1 MNENNNKDEIDLIS
15 VFSTIKKAFSN
26 LINKI
31 YSLFQYSILH
41 IKFLSIYIFLGAAI
55 GYGLFKLS
63 PTVYESDLT
72 LSHKRMTN
80 GQCLDI
86 INNLSKSAKT
96 KEELTKKLNIDLN
109 TAKKIKSIYYKPLN
123 NSSANDSLLKFSDF
137 KIEVE
142 VYDKNILDSLQPK
155 IISFLESNEYA
166 AKRKE
171 MNRLYLEKLEDR
183 IKNQI
188 ISIDSLRKIVDKS
201 IIPKSLGNG
210 IIMGESIDPVKVYQE
225 SLNLYQSQLK
235 IENDKELNN
244 SFEIVVGFHSAIPTS
259 STLNNMLLGGIL
271 GYIAG
276 IIWLWRRNKN

>member
-1 MNENNNKDEIDLIS
+1 MNDNNSKDEIDLIS

-26 LINKI
+26 LINKT

-41 IKFLSIYIFLGAAI
+41 IKFLSIYILIGAAT

-63 PTVYESDLT
+63 PMVYESDLT

-86 INNLSKSAKT
+86 INNLSQSAKT
-96 KEELTKKLNIDLN
+96 KEELAKKLNIDLN

-123 NSSANDSLLKFSDF
+123 NSSANDSLLKLSDF
-137 KIEVE
+137 KIEVK
-142 VYDKNILDSLQPK
+142 VYDKNILDSLEPK

-225 SLNLYQSQLK
+225 SLHLYQSQLK

-244 SFEIVVGFHSAIPTS
+244 SFEVVVGFHSAIPTS
-259 STLNNMLLGGIL
+259 STLNNMLLGGLL
-271 GYIAG
+271 GYITG
-276 IIWLWRRNKN
+276 IIWLWRKVRS

>member
-1 MNENNNKDEIDLIS
+1 MNDNNNKDEIDLIS

-41 IKFLSIYIFLGAAI
+41 IKTLLVFILIGATI

-63 PTVYESDLT
+63 PKVYESDLT

-80 GQCLDI
+80 GQCIDI
-86 INNLSKSAKT
+86 INNLSQSAKT
-96 KEELTKKLNIDLN
+96 KEVLSKKLNIDLN
-109 TAKKIKSIYYKPLN
+109 TATKIKSITYKPLN
-123 NSSANDSLLKFSDF
+123 NSNINDSLLKLSDF
-137 KIEVE
+137 KIEIK
-142 VYDKNILDSLQPK
+142 VYDKDILDSLQPK
-155 IISFLESNEYA
+155 ILSFLESNEYA

-225 SLNLYQSQLK
+225 SLNLYQSQLR
-235 IENDKELNN
+235 ISNDKELND
-244 SFEIVVGFHSAIPTS
+244 SFEIVVGFSSAIPTS
-259 STLNNMLLGGIL
+259 STLNNVLLGGIL
-271 GYIAG
+271 GYLAG
-276 IIWLWRRNKN
+276 LIWLWRKVRS

>member
-1 MNENNNKDEIDLIS
+1 MSDNKNKEEIDLIS
-15 VFSTIKKAFSN
+15 IFSTIKKGFVN
-26 LINKI
+26 LINKA
-31 YSLFQYSILH
+31 YRLYQYSILH
-41 IKFLSIYIFLGAAI
+41 IKTLSIFVLTGAI
-55 GYGLFKLS
+55 VGYGLFKLS

-86 INNLSKSAKT
+86 INNLSQSAKT
-96 KEELTKKLNIDLN
+96 KEELAKKLNIDLN
-109 TAKKIKSIYYKPLN
+109 TAKKIKKIYYKPLN
-123 NSSANDSLLKFSDF
+123 NSSANDSLLKLSDF

-142 VYDKNILDSLQPK
+142 VYDKSILDSLQPK

-171 MNRLYLEKLEDR
+171 MNRIYLDKLEER

-235 IENDKELNN
+235 IANDKELNN

-276 IIWLWRRNKN
+276 IIWLWRRNKK